1 MMRVSTRTLRAS
13 LLLGAAALVLA
24 GCAGDASAE
33 TDAGTASTSD
43 SVAADSVS
51 IVDAW
56 VKSAESGMSA
66 AFGQLVN
73 DSDTDLVVVS
83 ATSPASPMIELHE
96 TVAGSAGD
104 MVMQEIEGGFV
115 IPAGDSRE
123 LAPGGDHLMFMGLED
138 PLVAGDEVEIQLTF
152 DDDST
157 YEFTAVVK
165 DYSGA
170 NENYVESE
178 EHGETDEHSD
188 HEHSE
193 DDAH

>member
-33 TDAGTASTSD
+33 TDAATASTSD

-73 DSDTDLVVVS
+73 DSDTDLLVVS

-104 MVMQEIEGGFV
+104 MVMQEIE
-115 IPAGDSRE
+115 
-123 LAPGGDHLMFMGLED
+123 
-138 PLVAGDEVEIQLTF
+138 
-152 DDDST
+152 
-157 YEFTAVVK
+157 
-165 DYSGA
+165 
-170 NENYVESE
+170 
-178 EHGETDEHSD
+178 
-188 HEHSE
+188 